1 MLELLTWT
9 KEAWSDYVYW
19 QTQDRK
25 TIKRINKLII
35 DTQRS
40 PFSGIGKP
48 EPLKENLSEFW
59 SRRID
64 DTNRLVYA
72 VDDNCLTIISC
83 NDCDQIIIPFSLVAV
98 MLLTLNNEIFAFF
111 SYSSIKFIVKDSMY
125 MSETKTRASGAN
137 EICSIFQRGIEAKPA
152 KIPLMRKL
160 YKCVLNELLLVLLD
174 LF

>member
-48 EPLKENLSEFW
+48 EPLKENLSGFW

-83 NDCDQIIIPFSLVAV
+83 R
-98 MLLTLNNEIFAFF
+98 
-111 SYSSIKFIVKDSMY
+111 YHY
-125 MSETKTRASGAN
+125 
-137 EICSIFQRGIEAKPA
+137 
-152 KIPLMRKL
+152 
-160 YKCVLNELLLVLLD
+160 
-174 LF
+174 